1 MFRVQNK
8 KENFYC
14 YTDEERQRAIKKCG
28 STAEITRFKGLGE
41 ISPEEFKDLIGENM
55 RLDKVRLTKDDPI
68 SDMLEFYMGKNTF
81 ERQGFIIDNL
91 RIEEDI
97 TDDVVA

>member
-1 MFRVQNK
+1 
-8 KENFYC
+8 
-14 YTDEERQRAIKKCG
+14 
-28 STAEITRFKGLGE
+28 
-41 ISPEEFKDLIGENM
+41 M

-97 TDDVVA
+97 VDEAIA